1 MQFAT
6 FSLDMACVV
15 PLPSILA
22 RTFTFFFF
30 YFFLI

>member
-15 PLPSILA
+15 SFPSTLA
-22 RTFTFFFF
+22 CTSTFLSSISF
-30 YFFLI
+30 